1 MDNSNPREPTR
12 TGRTSSTSRDDE
24 TQQAD
29 IAAETK
35 ILDRAQPTRVDKP
48 THTLYEEDTLQA
60 DVTARTR
67 TPEGQLTMPADET
80 TPVMESRPGVPR
92 MIGGYR
98 IVRKLGEGGFGVVYE
113 AEQQHPRRPVA
124 LKVIRGGHF
133 VDEHHVKLFERE
145 AQALARLKH
154 PGIAAIYEAGVTSD
168 GQHFFAMELVQGV
181 PLMDYVRGRHHDGAQ
196 SPNDIED
203 RL

>member
-1 MDNSNPREPTR
+1 M
-12 TGRTSSTSRDDE
+12 RDDE
-24 TQQAD
+24 TQQVD
-29 IAAETK
+29 VAAETK
-35 ILDRAQPTRVDKP
+35 ILDRSQPTRADKP

-60 DVTARTR
+60 DVTARTQ

-80 TPVMESRPGVPR
+80 TPVMESRLGVPR
-92 MIGGYR
+92 MIGGHR
-98 IVRKLGEGGFGVVYE
+98 IIRKLGEGGFGVVYE

-154 PGIAAIYEAGVTSD
+154 PGIAGYLRSGGHRRGAAFLRDGVGSGRAVDGLRAG
-168 GQHFFAMELVQGV
+168 AR
-181 PLMDYVRGRHHDGAQ
+181 P
-196 SPNDIED
+196 
-203 RL
+203 